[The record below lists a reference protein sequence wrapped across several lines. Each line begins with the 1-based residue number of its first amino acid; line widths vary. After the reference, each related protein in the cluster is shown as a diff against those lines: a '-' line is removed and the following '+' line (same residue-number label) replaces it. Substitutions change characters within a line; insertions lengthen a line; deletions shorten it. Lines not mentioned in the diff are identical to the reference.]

1 MSISPLH
8 PSNFTILWGQ
18 SYSLVL
24 GDSSDNMIVPISGM
38 EWQLELCIPLVSC
51 TFMGHSA
58 FKSSN
63 MIWHKSIPHDEFVQ
77 LTLPEGWDGQLML
90 GTRPIPEVN
99 PGYFE
104 LGNVL
109 HALTAPQAEYD
120 LWLSLKSTMGEHS
133 NRKITTIVCKP
144 TFATPP
150 IEVIDN
156 ALCWQP
162 KGNYVGDSGST
173 FQIEIQRPD
182 GSTDTYT
189 APTEN
194 AILANSDSFALGTYS
209 YQIFLKKKSLF
220 CTGVDELIF
229 KSTYCI
235 GNPFEWIYDG
245 KELIIGDALYWDFDT
260 ETLKTLLMKYG
271 CGILTNLDYQGTSI
285 ASGETMPAPCYS
297 ATLSFI
303 SDTGRYIPFNS
314 KPSKEYELVNPVM
327 VWIVNEHLLILRCVT
342 EDAVYVDKHFSTI
355 VNRNPATYM
364 SKAERYQRLKI
375 PDYFKYSIREG
386 Y

>member
-1 MSISPLH
+1 M
-8 PSNFTILWGQ
+8 
-18 SYSLVL
+18 
-24 GDSSDNMIVPISGM
+24 
-38 EWQLELCIPLVSC
+38 
-51 TFMGHSA
+51 
-58 FKSSN
+58 
-63 MIWHKSIPHDEFVQ
+63 
-77 LTLPEGWDGQLML
+77 
-90 GTRPIPEVN
+90 
-99 PGYFE
+99 
-104 LGNVL
+104 
-109 HALTAPQAEYD
+109 
-120 LWLSLKSTMGEHS
+120 
-133 NRKITTIVCKP
+133 
-144 TFATPP
+144 
-150 IEVIDN
+150 
-156 ALCWQP
+156 
-162 KGNYVGDSGST
+162 
-173 FQIEIQRPD
+173 
-182 GSTDTYT
+182 
-189 APTEN
+189 
-194 AILANSDSFALGTYS
+194 
-209 YQIFLKKKSLF
+209 
-220 CTGVDELIF
+220 
-229 KSTYCI
+229 
-235 GNPFEWIYDG
+235 
-245 KELIIGDALYWDFDT
+245 YWDFDT

>member
-1 MSISPLH
+1 
-8 PSNFTILWGQ
+8 
-18 SYSLVL
+18 
-24 GDSSDNMIVPISGM
+24 
-38 EWQLELCIPLVSC
+38 
-51 TFMGHSA
+51 
-58 FKSSN
+58 
-63 MIWHKSIPHDEFVQ
+63 
-77 LTLPEGWDGQLML
+77 ML
-90 GTRPIPEVN
+90 GTRPIHEVN

-173 FQIEIQRPD
+173 FQIEIQRPN
-182 GSTDTYT
+182 GSIDTYT
-189 APTEN
+189 APAEN
-194 AILANSDSFALGTYS
+194 TILANSDSFAFGTYS

-297 ATLSFI
+297 GTLSFI
-303 SDTGRYIPFNS
+303 SNTGQYIPFNS